1 MTDQS
6 GEQEK
11 RAGPWKSGRQ
21 GGRIEKKIAVAGV
34 IVGLIA
40 SFWAFGL
47 YRYVTLSFL
56 KASSDTLRSLNAA
69 HPVTVA
75 LGYFFLYVLVTSLSL
90 PGAAVLTI
98 GGGALFGLL
107 EGTVA
112 ASFASSLGATI
123 SCLASRY
130 LFRDWVQDRFR
141 AGVTGINEGIEKEG
155 AFYLF
160 TLRLIPLFPFWLVN
174 LAMGLTRMPLRRF
187 YWVSQIGALP
197 GTIVYINAGRELAKI
212 HSLKGVL
219 SPGLIASF
227 ALIGLLPLGA
237 KKAVALYRTIRKR
250 RPPR

>member
-1 MTDQS
+1 MTNQS
-6 GEQEK
+6 GEQGK
-11 RAGPWKSGRQ
+11 RAGPRKSGRQ
-21 GGRIEKKIAVAGV
+21 GGRIAKKIAVAGV

-40 SFWAFGL
+40 SFWVFGL

-69 HPVTVA
+69 HPVTVV

-130 LFRDWVQDRFR
+130 LFR
-141 AGVTGINEGIEKEG
+141 
-155 AFYLF
+155 
-160 TLRLIPLFPFWLVN
+160 
-174 LAMGLTRMPLRRF
+174 
-187 YWVSQIGALP
+187 
-197 GTIVYINAGRELAKI
+197 
-212 HSLKGVL
+212 
-219 SPGLIASF
+219 
-227 ALIGLLPLGA
+227 
-237 KKAVALYRTIRKR
+237 
-250 RPPR
+250 